1 MTNVVRPVVRSELQ
15 HRNLRSLPSG
25 PTRMRPWMRRPRPAT
40 IEAKRHDALNGVA
53 LSVRNSQLDKSA
65 SVLGAELLTVM
76 VSRTSRRNVL
86 GAIALKRS
94 IATSRGDDNR
104 DECKTSNC
112 SAVHEINFETS
123 KSPPALPL
131 RNDRDGDR
139 SCLTDSFRNGL
150 IRRSGNPLQRNLH
163 RYHTYP
169 SSRAGSGRAISESRS
184 GQQAHGPTLG

>member
-1 MTNVVRPVVRSELQ
+1 MTNEVRPVVRSELR

-25 PTRMRPWMRRPRPAT
+25 PTRMRPWMRRPRSAT
-40 IEAKRHDALNGVA
+40 NEAKRHDALNGVA

-65 SVLGAELLTVM
+65 SVRVAELLTVTA
-76 VSRTSRRNVL
+76 SSTSRRNVL

-104 DECKTSNC
+104 DERETNNC

-131 RNDRDGDR
+131 RNDPDGDR
-139 SCLTDSFRNGL
+139 SRLTDSFRNGL
-150 IRRSGNPLQRNLH
+150 IQPKLDVTTTQPASDRH
-163 RYHTYP
+163 AE
-169 SSRAGSGRAISESRS
+169 SSFACQWTSSWAR
-184 GQQAHGPTLG
+184 L

>member
-1 MTNVVRPVVRSELQ
+1 MKNVVRPVVRSELQ

-25 PTRMRPWMRRPRPAT
+25 PTRMRPWMRRPRSAT
-40 IEAKRHDALNGVA
+40 NEAKRHDALNGVA

-65 SVLGAELLTVM
+65 SVRGAELLTVM

-131 RNDRDGDR
+131 RNDRDGNR
-139 SCLTDSFRNGL
+139 SRLTASFRNGL
-150 IRRSGNPLQRNLH
+150 IPRGRCCGSNECPRGPRR
-163 RYHTYP
+163 
-169 SSRAGSGRAISESRS
+169 
-184 GQQAHGPTLG
+184 